1 MLWTLNVRESSMGE
15 RNNRDIVFYVIAG
28 LVAMVLMHLVWRWLR
43 DGYIEA
49 INKATGGL
57 LFN

>member
-1 MLWTLNVRESSMGE
+1 MDE
-15 RNNRDIVFYVIAG
+15 RNNHRDMIPYVIAG
-28 LVAMVLMHLVWRWLR
+28 LVALVLMNLVWRWLR

>member
-1 MLWTLNVRESSMGE
+1 MGE
-15 RNNRDIVFYVIAG
+15 RNNSDMVFYVIAG

-43 DGYIEA
+43 DGYIDA

-57 LFN
+57 FFN

>member
-1 MLWTLNVRESSMGE
+1 MGE
-15 RNNRDIVFYVIAG
+15 RNNHSDMIPYIIGG
-28 LVAMVLMHLVWRWLR
+28 LVAMVLMHFVWRWLR